1 MAELL
6 HSWREAAQTQ
16 QVPAGTARSIRQV
29 ELALIAL
36 PDPLPL
42 WHTQVHFSSFQQRPW
57 EREEVLH
64 LSS

>member
-6 HSWREAAQTQ
+6 HSCREAAQTQ
-16 QVPAGTARSIRQV
+16 QVPAGTAGSICQG

-42 WHTQVHFSSFQQRPW
+42 WHTQVHFLSFQQRPW
-57 EREEVLH
+57 GRKEVLH